1 MKGFAILLALL
12 LVVGTAFAAELI
24 LQPGSEGKD
33 SHIRAQGPSSNYGS
47 YSYLTVNWAPNQANR
62 GLVEFEG
69 LSAISKGST
78 INSAKLEFYNRYN
91 NPNDT
96 IGVYRITGTWSESA
110 VTWSNQ
116 PTHYATVYATAS
128 VTGTGT
134 YSYDVKTLVNEW
146 VQETYTNYGL
156 MLIKGTESGTYPYFV
171 SSDYGTSTDRPKL
184 TVDYTPTGIEP
195 ASVGKVKALF
205 Q

>member
-1 MKGFAILLALL
+1 MKGFAILLTLL
-12 LVVGTAFAAELI
+12 LVVGTAFAAELV

-62 GLVEFEG
+62 GLVEFTG
-69 LSAISKGST
+69 LSAIPKGST

-91 NPNDT
+91 TPNDY
-96 IGVYRITGTWSESA
+96 IRVYRITGTWAEMS

-116 PTHYATVYATAS
+116 PTHHATSYAQAM
-128 VTGTGT
+128 VTGSGT

-156 MLIKGTESGTYPYFV
+156 MLIKGTESGTYPYFC
-171 SSDYGTSTDRPKL
+171 SSDISTATWHPKL
-184 TVDYTPTGIEP
+184 TVDYTPSAVAP
-195 ASVGKVKALF
+195 SSVGKVKALF
-205 Q
+205 K